1 MYQIRLVQSFS
12 PFTTTPIYSPDL
24 QDSLPVESGH
34 FTLEL
39 NEGGSL
45 EFTLPYTH
53 PYYEALTPLSSY
65 VQVTEDGEEIFYGRI
80 YDRSEPTL
88 TGRISYQAEGALSF
102 LQDSE
107 VSPESKD
114 AQGNYNTRT
123 LSAEAF
129 FRWCIQQHNADVADP
144 RRQFTVGN
152 VTASRKGETDEY
164 QITSFTETKSAL
176 SQYILDRYGGVL
188 RVRPGSNGAHYI
200 DWVQDYGVANPQPV
214 EIGSNVTDMTN
225 AISGDGVFTVLR
237 PVGANGLTLTPN
249 TINVFPAEKVAEYG
263 RIVKTVT
270 FGDADT
276 EEKLRAK
283 ANTYIS
289 RIEKKMTKETQV
301 SLVDFHFL
309 DGNIPKIRVGHMF
322 SNIRG
327 MEGETMTVFN
337 WDQDII
343 SVDKGQF
350 TLKNKKDLDSVTDG
364 RVKGGTISKSS
375 ARGSKAGSLA
385 LKYYHE
391 GTDEAM
397 LEVKKLTAT
406 VETAEIKIGELDV
419 DIQGT
424 ADIAANAL
432 TISTNNFELISRVKD
447 RVDNIED
454 VSIAGMEVRIQNIEG
469 TAVIKNSDMIST
481 VAGEFEIW
489 EDQATGKKTVHL
501 KNGAE
506 LAVDNNGAY
515 ITVGGLNDTLGQH
528 EEDIAGQRLIINEM
542 TGSALWT
549 TRDDITE
556 VVGEFDVI
564 WIPDPDNP
572 GEFIKK
578 LKIQSGGGVVIN
590 RNNTEFGLFDEG
602 NLTGGVIVEKINE
615 DDYETTIKGS
625 RVIIGDRLT
634 DDDLSSWAQDAAN
647 GLGVFARYLTV
658 KRLTAQEIETMLAN
672 INLAFLNDLEVGDIN
687 ATGEIHAETFTGGD
701 LQLSG
706 SVDVT
711 EDIVASGDI
720 WSEGGTYS
728 DSGIYD
734 ASSGEPL
741 RMKVVDVQPTGNILT
756 ITYNDGTTKTFE
768 KAAPVTSLAG
778 AWSGNT
784 FVVTPTGMTTPRYTI
799 GFTGDPNEQLGIK
812 IKNVD
817 VGRVSG
823 LISIEGAVC
832 SDYYDDSS
840 GTIVHGT
847 ERHQFSA
854 SASISSLLQ
863 SLTVTSNSPS
873 GQPYTPD
880 EGYIGFGSVTVNVD
894 ASVTGAWEQS
904 NPQSSANP
912 YNKYT
917 VRNAKSQVVLS
928 ETINVSQSYDS
939 TTHKYTA
946 TVSAT
951 NSSSVIT
958 AVTGTEAYTAG
969 QNSVN
974 VITDGWDGGR
984 ITFKPSAGTGASKN
998 VTLSAGAASWSN
1010 NTATVTITDTNANQ
1024 TAYTVTVDAS
1034 DRYTAGQNSVN
1045 VNRGTWDGGQITF
1058 SPSAGTGASKVVT
1071 LSKDSAS
1078 WSSATCTIVIKDTTA
1093 NQTAYT
1099 TTVTAPLEQKTIEI
1113 SGNQTSSGV
1122 YTPSSGKVGFS
1133 KITIN
1138 TTKEDVSVGTF
1149 SSNGSTDPGTSYT
1162 NISAITPSY
1171 ANHWYTF
1178 TATCGGSTKNYRL
1191 KVSPSLTTKTIS
1203 ANGEYTPSSGNVGFS
1218 KVTVNVPDP
1227 HTFTTKEFT
1236 SNGTYYAS
1244 TYKYSGFSKVTVNVN
1259 TATETKSITANGTY
1273 TPSSGKIGFS
1283 QVTVNITDPHTFSTF
1298 STSSN
1303 GTFYSSTAGY
1313 SGYTKVTVTV
1323 PAIADIKEITTDGNH
1338 NDSGYY
1344 NCTVTTT
1351 GGASVSFNAGSMK
1364 GLKLS
1369 QGAFTVTDGTANG
1382 TYWAKNSGYV
1392 GFDAVVVNK
1401 GGSGAT
1407 LDYIGVDPNRP
1418 SDSNILNSDKQPYLI
1433 TSAKATYWFLIKAMN
1448 GSTTLDSKYL
1458 GVGTNV
1464 SSGGGGHNNA
1474 ITFTRGALYAPNT
1487 YTWYAQVGT
1496 NVTDTATKFDFYY

>member
-12 PFTTTPIYSPDL
+12 PFATTPIYSPDM

-80 YDRSEPTL
+80 YDKSEPTL

-107 VSPESKD
+107 ISPESKD

-200 DWVQDYGVANPQPV
+200 DWVQDYGVTNPQPV

-309 DGNIPKIRVGHMF
+309 DGNIPKIRIGHMF
-322 SNIRG
+322 TNIRG

-337 WDQDII
+337 WDQDIL

-406 VETAEIKIGELDV
+406 VDEAQIKIGELDV

-424 ADIAANAL
+424 ADIAADAL
-432 TISTNNFELISRVKD
+432 TISTNNLEVISRVEN

-469 TAVIKNSDMIST
+469 TAVIKNSDTIST

-501 KNGAE
+501 KDGAE
-506 LAVDNNGAY
+506 LAVDKDGAY

-528 EEDIAGQRLIINEM
+528 EEVLGEQSVIINEM

-615 DDYETTIKGS
+615 DDYTTTIKGS
-625 RVIIGDRLT
+625 RVIIGDQLT
-634 DDDLSSWAQDAAN
+634 DDDLETWAQDAKY
-647 GLGVFARYLTV
+647 GRGVFAKYLTV
-658 KRLTAQEIETMLAN
+658 KKLTAEEITTLLAN
-672 INLAFLNDLEVGDIN
+672 IGN
-687 ATGEIHAETFTGGD
+687 ATITNMAVTNNISAQGFVQAAQVVVGTGGYVRFNGSDGGGYYD
-701 LQLSG
+701 LTMSD
-706 SVDVT
+706 VDGM
-711 EDIVASGDI
+711 IVDALVDGNTLKLWKKGDPAASP
-720 WSEGGTYS
+720 S
-728 DSGIYD
+728 
-734 ASSGEPL
+734 
-741 RMKVVDVQPTGNILT
+741 
-756 ITYNDGTTKTFE
+756 ITFS
-768 KAAPVTSLAG
+768 KATSLSG
-778 AWSGNT
+778 AWSGNRFT
-784 FVVTPTGMTTPRYTI
+784 VTASPQGVTYSADITHTAPYQDSEDDNKWKVRVYSTDPSQSGTPPPEFNPPLNHYINLQSYLSNAYDGSDASHKITSNGPYVPSGSSII
-799 GFTGDPNEQLGIK
+799 GFSRVV
-812 IKNVD
+812 VD
-817 VGRVSG
+817 
-823 LISIEGAVC
+823 
-832 SDYYDDSS
+832 
-840 GTIVHGT
+840 
-847 ERHQFSA
+847 
-854 SASISSLLQ
+854 
-863 SLTVTSNSPS
+863 
-873 GQPYTPD
+873 
-880 EGYIGFGSVTVNVD
+880 VD
-894 ASVTGAWEQS
+894 ASVTTAWEQS
-904 NPQSSANP
+904 NPTQDPNLYNKFTGRNASGAVKFSETITASIAYNSTLHKYVATVNGTSRSSVYTAETADTDAVNYGKANATITTGWEQSNPSVSTNP
-912 YNKYT
+912 YNRFYVKREGDTVKTQDITASISYNSSLHKYVATVNATDRSGIYSVEVADTSGYNRGWDDATSSSNLSIPTSANTGASMNVKYPLTNPSRGSSTTRTYTLTDDGNNAVKLYTSVASGGQTQNVTVATYTHNKYT
-917 VRNAKSQVVLS
+917 SGYSAGWGAAYGKQSIPVGSNTGSSMTVKYAPNTVDGAQQSRTYYLANDGDNAVKLYTSVSSQEITVA
-928 ETINVSQSYDS
+928 
-939 TTHKYTA
+939 KYTH
-946 TVSAT
+946 
-951 NSSSVIT
+951 NK
-958 AVTGTEAYTAG
+958 YTSG
-969 QNSVN
+969 QNSVT
-974 VITDGWDGGR
+974 ITKSYKTNGVVEF
-984 ITFKPSAGTGASKN
+984 TKSAGTTSTKGVKIQLTTGNWSGN
-998 VTLSAGAASWSN
+998 TLSWDIKDYYDSTSGTTVLSGSFNATARYNAGYS
-1010 NTATVTITDTNANQ
+1010 
-1024 TAYTVTVDAS
+1024 
-1034 DRYTAGQNSVN
+1034 AGQSNPTDAVVAN
-1045 VNRGTWDGGQITF
+1045 KV
-1058 SPSAGTGASKVVT
+1058 AGYGWPGSNIST
-1071 LSKDSAS
+1071 
-1078 WSSATCTIVIKDTTA
+1078 ATCTVTRFGSNADLVLTMHKNEPYVDLRNQDGGTVARLNIGSSTNPTWVGLWDSDPRLSFDVNYIGDVNGANIDQWALIKSNDT
-1093 NQTAYT
+1093 
-1099 TTVTAPLEQKTIEI
+1099 PI
-1113 SGNQTSSGV
+1113 SCFRVMGVPDSGGSSG
-1122 YTPSSGKVGFS
+1122 P
-1133 KITIN
+1133 
-1138 TTKEDVSVGTF
+1138 TKSFRAYCSVAVNQGTY
-1149 SSNGSTDPGTSYT
+1149 N
-1162 NISAITPSY
+1162 
-1171 ANHWYTF
+1171 YTF
-1178 TATCGGSTKNYRL
+1178 THSHNSRFLSEGYIDL
-1191 KVSPSLTTKTIS
+1191 
-1203 ANGEYTPSSGNVGFS
+1203 
-1218 KVTVNVPDP
+1218 
-1227 HTFTTKEFT
+1227 
-1236 SNGTYYAS
+1236 YY
-1244 TYKYSGFSKVTVNVN
+1244 Y
-1259 TATETKSITANGTY
+1259 
-1273 TPSSGKIGFS
+1273 
-1283 QVTVNITDPHTFSTF
+1283 
-1298 STSSN
+1298 
-1303 GTFYSSTAGY
+1303 
-1313 SGYTKVTVTV
+1313 
-1323 PAIADIKEITTDGNH
+1323 
-1338 NDSGYY
+1338 
-1344 NCTVTTT
+1344 
-1351 GGASVSFNAGSMK
+1351 
-1364 GLKLS
+1364 
-1369 QGAFTVTDGTANG
+1369 
-1382 TYWAKNSGYV
+1382 
-1392 GFDAVVVNK
+1392 
-1401 GGSGAT
+1401 
-1407 LDYIGVDPNRP
+1407 
-1418 SDSNILNSDKQPYLI
+1418 
-1433 TSAKATYWFLIKAMN
+1433 
-1448 GSTTLDSKYL
+1448 
-1458 GVGTNV
+1458 
-1464 SSGGGGHNNA
+1464 
-1474 ITFTRGALYAPNT
+1474 
-1487 YTWYAQVGT
+1487 
-1496 NVTDTATKFDFYY
+1496 